1 MRLPGQE
8 HTSRPWRI
16 HELTRDFRVE
26 DVWALPAAGRR
37 EDFPRLVAQ
46 LAAADPT
53 RGSSRAS
60 RALWVIRVKI
70 GGMLGWDGPDA
81 GPGRAAASWAGGSG
95 VPAPQRVVASLLTQ
109 AARREAQ
116 GEPLANP
123 TSPVPGD

>member
-95 VPAPQRVVASLLTQ
+95 VPGPPAGRCVAAHAGRPPGSPGGT
-109 AARREAQ
+109 A
-116 GEPLANP
+116 GEPHV
-123 TSPVPGD
+123 TRPG